1 MQVWEPVT
9 SAAQF
14 FSFAKAAPLFCVY
27 VTAPWCFRC
36 RQVAEKVAGFP
47 AHYAGVRFYSVNL
60 EECEELGEL
69 LAINILPTFVLLRGG
84 AEVAR
89 LEGAP
94 QQRPARRLAQA
105 IRQHLLG
112 EAPAG
117 SAGGAEELEGD
128 VGASQDVGERS
139 RRSLRQ

>member
-1 MQVWEPVT
+1 MHGWEPVT
-9 SAAQF
+9 SAGQF
-14 FSFAKAAPLFCVY
+14 FSFAEAAVLVCVY

-36 RQVAEKVAGFP
+36 RQVADKVAGFP
-47 AHYAGVRFYSVNL
+47 ADYADVKFYTVDL

-69 LAINILPTFVLLRGG
+69 LDIHTLPTFVLLRGG

-105 IRQHLLG
+105 IRQHLLE
-112 EAPAG
+112 EAAAG
-117 SAGGAEELEGD
+117 SAGGAEPSKCQHS
-128 VGASQDVGERS
+128 AS
-139 RRSLRQ
+139 